1 MFTPPHFV
9 NLTSVCVY
17 VCVCVCVAGGDSIPL
32 RRLTVDQVALLLEGL
47 DLGDYVTPFRA
58 AGVNGNTL
66 HFSETRDELKEDKGV
81 DISSVGFRVL
91 RAAVEEYAPSGVPT
105 ALLEEAR
112 GRVQQREQ
120 ATAPAPTPAPSPAP
134 APAPTPTPAP
144 TPAPAPAPVR
154 DEAAFARLK
163 AQAPQ
168 KVALSLMPS

>member
-1 MFTPPHFV
+1 MLF
-9 NLTSVCVY
+9 CVLCFY
-17 VCVCVCVAGGDSIPL
+17 VPGGDAIPL

-47 DLGDYVTPFRA
+47 DLGDYVTPYRA

-66 HFSETRDELKEDKGV
+66 HFSESREDLKEIGLDMPNV
-81 DISSVGFRVL
+81 RFRVL

-168 KVALSLMPS
+168 KVSLSLMSS